1 MNFQSSVNGLRRA
14 NVYVSLNTEQTNAVK
29 MTEMLIEEVA
39 VVLKGKPALRL
50 LSMTLAGVEWMEESL
65 QHSSITIDSRK

>member
-1 MNFQSSVNGLRRA
+1 M
-14 NVYVSLNTEQTNAVK
+14 YVSLNTEQTNAVK
-29 MTEMLIEEVA
+29 MTEMVIEEVA

>member
-1 MNFQSSVNGLRRA
+1 M
-14 NVYVSLNTEQTNAVK
+14 YVSLNTEQTNAVK

>member
-1 MNFQSSVNGLRRA
+1 
-14 NVYVSLNTEQTNAVK
+14 

>member
-1 MNFQSSVNGLRRA
+1 M
-14 NVYVSLNTEQTNAVK
+14 YVSLNTEQTNAVK
-29 MTEMLIEEVA
+29 MTEILIEEVA